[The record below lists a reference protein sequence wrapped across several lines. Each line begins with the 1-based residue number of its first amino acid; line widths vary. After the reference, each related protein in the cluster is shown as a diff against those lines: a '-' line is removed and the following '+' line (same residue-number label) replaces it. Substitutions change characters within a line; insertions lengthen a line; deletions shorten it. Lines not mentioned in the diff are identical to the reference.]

1 MIETNMRQPA
11 TILISLLLMSALA
24 GCASYSGNSLK
35 PGVAQLD
42 NVVQVM
48 GTPAMRWQ
56 NADGSQQLAYPRG
69 PQGTQTFM
77 AHIGPDGVLQ
87 CIEPVLDHRHFKRI
101 QPGDSETQV
110 LRTIGP
116 PQPSWSV
123 FYKARNELA
132 WEWRYCDA
140 TSQLAR
146 FNVLFDASTHTVRNT
161 MSLTED
167 QLGLCGSN
175 GGCWCAG

>member
-1 MIETNMRQPA
+1 MRQPVKR
-11 TILISLLLMSALA
+11 LISLLMLTTLSA
-24 GCASYSGNSLK
+24 CASYSGSGLK
-35 PGVAQLD
+35 PGVARLD

-77 AHIGPDGVLQ
+77 AHIAPDGVLQ
-87 CIEPVLDHRHFKRI
+87 RIDPVLDHSHFKRI
-101 QPGDSETQV
+101 QPGDSEAQV
-110 LRTIGP
+110 LRSIGP
-116 PQPSWSV
+116 PQPGWTV
-123 FYKARNELA
+123 LYKARNELA

-146 FNVLFDASTHTVRNT
+146 FNVLFDASTHAVRST
-161 MSLTED
+161 LSLTED
-167 QLGLCGSN
+167 QLGLCGTN
-175 GGCWCAG
+175 GGCWCSN